1 MITPLQVCRW
11 TSSLQGVL
19 HALPVLL
26 LPAGEQLPAALR
38 RLLLLQVCAPLV
50 LRLLLQQLRL
60 GCASDE

>member
-11 TSSLQGVL
+11 TSSLQDVL
-19 HALPVLL
+19 HARPVLL
-26 LPAGEQLPAALR
+26 LPAGV
-38 RLLLLQVCAPLV
+38 LLLAEPQTLQLLQVCAPLV